1 MNAYLCVACGA
12 QAAGDLPPDDC
23 DACNARRS
31 FVDVAD
37 AEPGT
42 VDGDGFAQFEVKDE
56 LVSFVPRVVVD
67 DGDELRALVAEQLVD
82 DVMSSRPRRSPRRAR
97 RSNHVDAF
105 GFDIRKD

>member
-31 FVDVAD
+31 LVDVAD

-42 VDGDGFAQFEVKDE
+42 AAGDGFAQFEVRDDE
-56 LVSFVPRVVVD
+56 P
-67 DGDELRALVAEQLVD
+67 DELRRLVAEQLVD
-82 DVMSSRPRRSPRRAR
+82 DVMSSRSTRIRRSPRVSR
-97 RSNHVDAF
+97 RSHRVDAF
-105 GFDIRKD
+105 GFDIVPE